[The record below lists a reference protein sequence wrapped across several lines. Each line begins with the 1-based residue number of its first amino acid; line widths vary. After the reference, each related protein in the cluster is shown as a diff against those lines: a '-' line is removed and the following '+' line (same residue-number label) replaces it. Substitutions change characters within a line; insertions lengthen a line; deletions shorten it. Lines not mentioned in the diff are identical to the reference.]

1 MNQLNI
7 NNNIINEENRPK
19 SAQKDKLINH
29 NNKMIQPVNK
39 LSNSVSQQNFFN
51 NKFNGMPH
59 ISNSKSSLPNSQH
72 SFPIKNSN
80 LISFNS
86 TENNQGLKLSFNPS
100 LLNNNNALNPITVFE
115 SNCIPPAGKPIGV
128 IETFQKPT
136 LIGLNNIGSTCYKN
150 SVLQC

>member
-1 MNQLNI
+1 
-7 NNNIINEENRPK
+7 
-19 SAQKDKLINH
+19 
-29 NNKMIQPVNK
+29 
-39 LSNSVSQQNFFN
+39 
-51 NKFNGMPH
+51 MPH
-59 ISNSKSSLPNSQH
+59 VSNSKSSLPNSQH

-115 SNCIPPAGKPIGV
+115 SNCIPSAAKPIGV

-136 LIGLNNIGSTCYKN
+136 LIGLNNIGSTIYTN
-150 SVLQC
+150 SVLQCLSQTHYLTNYFLKKENKDKIITVFL